1 MEPRTSHP
9 QARTGLLHRFL
20 LALLMVA
27 LGPIAAAAQPFVYV
41 ASAGSNSLSVVDAA
55 TMAVLGDPV
64 PLGVEPTAVTV
75 AARFKLVLVT
85 GRAQKGQ
92 FGRLDLIRIGDH
104 KVDRSVAVGFGPVAV
119 AVDPHRPLAY
129 VLNHENR
136 TVAVFH
142 FGRHGVIHI
151 FCEPCNGDSD
161 GIRRFPDLMAM
172 TPDGARLYLA
182 GTDQV
187 VSHHAFASELNFI
200 TFNFTGSP
208 HTALAHSVP
217 LAGVSAN
224 GIAVTPDSRF
234 VVITTSDASGGFV
247 SVIDRAIKRRG
258 RRLHPVAQ
266 GLGSAFLPHDLAVG
280 ANGTIGTFGLVT
292 ADRAI
297 VRLSE
302 SGTTAAVEPTTG
314 LFPVNFIPDKV
325 AITPSGTLAYIT
337 DRTQPLVARFD
348 ILKGGAP
355 GAVRVLRLDGTKPE
369 ALAVTPDGR
378 FVFVVHGDS
387 TGLKGIVSRIDVGTN
402 QVNSVEVQG
411 RPVALAISTIPA
423 CDALTGNCGC
433 PSGLQACGG
442 KCLSRLNLESD
453 PANCGQC
460 GRVCPAGDI
469 CTAARCVCPQGREM
483 CNGRCINIAADAAN
497 CGGCGKVCPAGDVC
511 TSSRCVC
518 PAGKDICNGRC
529 VSLDA
534 DRRNCG
540 RCGIACPTNDVC
552 SSGRCIC
559 PTENDVCNGVC
570 VNPDTDTANCGKCGL
585 ACKPQE
591 TCDSGECV
599 CPEDHH
605 VCSGQCVNLDTSP
618 ANCGQCGHN
627 CIPGDTCVSGQCV
640 CPEGRTVCS
649 SRCVNTDTDA
659 AHCGRCGNS
668 CATGET
674 CVNGRCG

>member
-1 MEPRTSHP
+1 
-9 QARTGLLHRFL
+9 
-20 LALLMVA
+20 
-27 LGPIAAAAQPFVYV
+27 
-41 ASAGSNSLSVVDAA
+41 
-55 TMAVLGDPV
+55 
-64 PLGVEPTAVTV
+64 
-75 AARFKLVLVT
+75 
-85 GRAQKGQ
+85 
-92 FGRLDLIRIGDH
+92 
-104 KVDRSVAVGFGPVAV
+104 
-119 AVDPHRPLAY
+119 
-129 VLNHENR
+129 
-136 TVAVFH
+136 
-142 FGRHGVIHI
+142 
-151 FCEPCNGDSD
+151 
-161 GIRRFPDLMAM
+161 
-172 TPDGARLYLA
+172 
-182 GTDQV
+182 
-187 VSHHAFASELNFI
+187 
-200 TFNFTGSP
+200 FNFTGSP

-423 CDALTGNCGC
+423 CDALTGNCG
-433 PSGLQACGG
+433 
-442 KCLSRLNLESD
+442 
-453 PANCGQC
+453 
-460 GRVCPAGDI
+460 
-469 CTAARCVCPQGREM
+469 
-483 CNGRCINIAADAAN
+483 
-497 CGGCGKVCPAGDVC
+497 
-511 TSSRCVC
+511 
-518 PAGKDICNGRC
+518 
-529 VSLDA
+529 
-534 DRRNCG
+534 

-618 ANCGQCGHN
+618 AN
-627 CIPGDTCVSGQCV
+627 
-640 CPEGRTVCS
+640 
-649 SRCVNTDTDA
+649 
-659 AHCGRCGNS
+659 
-668 CATGET
+668 
-674 CVNGRCG
+674 

>member
-1 MEPRTSHP
+1 
-9 QARTGLLHRFL
+9 
-20 LALLMVA
+20 
-27 LGPIAAAAQPFVYV
+27 
-41 ASAGSNSLSVVDAA
+41 
-55 TMAVLGDPV
+55 
-64 PLGVEPTAVTV
+64 
-75 AARFKLVLVT
+75 
-85 GRAQKGQ
+85 
-92 FGRLDLIRIGDH
+92 
-104 KVDRSVAVGFGPVAV
+104 
-119 AVDPHRPLAY
+119 
-129 VLNHENR
+129 
-136 TVAVFH
+136 
-142 FGRHGVIHI
+142 
-151 FCEPCNGDSD
+151 
-161 GIRRFPDLMAM
+161 
-172 TPDGARLYLA
+172 
-182 GTDQV
+182 
-187 VSHHAFASELNFI
+187 
-200 TFNFTGSP
+200 
-208 HTALAHSVP
+208 
-217 LAGVSAN
+217 
-224 GIAVTPDSRF
+224 
-234 VVITTSDASGGFV
+234 
-247 SVIDRAIKRRG
+247 
-258 RRLHPVAQ
+258 
-266 GLGSAFLPHDLAVG
+266 
-280 ANGTIGTFGLVT
+280 
-292 ADRAI
+292 

-460 GRVCPAGDI
+460 GRVCPAG
-469 CTAARCVCPQGREM
+469 
-483 CNGRCINIAADAAN
+483 
-497 CGGCGKVCPAGDVC
+497 
-511 TSSRCVC
+511 
-518 PAGKDICNGRC
+518 KDICNGRC

-659 AHCGRCGNS
+659 GLCGCCGNS
-668 CATGET
+668 CATAAA
-674 CVNGRCG
+674 CVHGRRR